1 MSKLSLEQV
10 IGLVQKE
17 IQNTSYVGS
26 PKELYDPMNYILQ
39 LGGKRL
45 RPVTV
50 LLGAGLFSENFESAI
65 PAAKAIEV
73 FHNFTLVH
81 DDIMDDA
88 PLRRG
93 KATVHEKW
101 DPNIAILSG
110 DSLLIKVYDH
120 FLEGNYSNL
129 SSILKVFN
137 QTAIEVCEGQQLDM
151 NFETRNDVTIPE
163 YIEMIR
169 LKTSVLVGG
178 AMKIGALVAQASESE
193 SQLIYDFGVN
203 VGLAFQLQ
211 DDYLDCFGDPEKFGK
226 QVGGDIISNKK
237 TFMMLKAL
245 ELDTTGAI
253 TNWVNKT
260 EFDAEEKV
268 NAVKEI
274 YLSLGIDQLAFEMMD
289 HYYQKGLE
297 SLAKIQT
304 AEANKESLKVFAA
317 KLMKRSS

>member
-1 MSKLSLEQV
+1 MSKLSLEQA
-10 IGLVQKE
+10 IELVQKE
-17 IQNTSYVGS
+17 IQSTEYIGS

-50 LLGAGLFSENFESAI
+50 LLGTSLFSGNVFGAL
-65 PAAKAIEV
+65 PAATAIEV
-73 FHNFTLVH
+73 FHNFSLVH

-93 KATVHEKW
+93 QATVHEKW
-101 DPNIAILSG
+101 NPNVAILSG

-120 FLEGNYSNL
+120 FIEGNYSNL
-129 SSILKVFN
+129 SSILQVFN
-137 QTAIEVCEGQQLDM
+137 ATAIEVCEGQQLDM
-151 NFETRNDVTIPE
+151 NFETRDDVSIDE

-178 AMKIGALVAQASESE
+178 AMKIGALVANASEE
-193 SQLIYDFGVN
+193 DAQLVYDFGVN

-226 QVGGDIISNKK
+226 QVGGDILSNKK

-245 ELDTTGAI
+245 ELDETGELKK
-253 TNWVNKT
+253 WVDQK
-260 EFDAEEKV
+260 EFNPEEKV
-268 NAVKEI
+268 EAVKQI
-274 YLSLGIDQLAFEMMD
+274 YLSLGVDQLAFEKMD
-289 HYYQKGLE
+289 KFYNLGLE
-297 SLAKIQT
+297 NLNQIFVPET
-304 AEANKESLKVFAA
+304 DKEPLKLFAA
-317 KLMKRSS
+317 QLMKRKS